1 MTRKVLVIGLGL
13 IGGSIALALQKA
25 PETKIIGYDMD
36 AQTREHAKTLNIVHE
51 IVADPLAVAAEVDV
65 IIFGTPVNATLDWME
80 QLKSWPLKNKVIVT
94 DTGSTKKLI
103 MQKASE
109 LRELGITFI
118 GGHPMAG
125 SHKSGVLAAKAHLFE
140 NAYYML
146 TPLAGEEI
154 VHMAQLES
162 LLKFTH
168 AKVVSVSASE
178 HDHMTAVVSH
188 FPHVIAASLVHQLGG
203 ENGEYP
209 MTRSLAAGGFRDVT
223 RIASSNPI
231 LWRDITLQNREEL
244 LTQLDGWEKEMTRI
258 KELLMEGSSQAI
270 ENYFAVAKEL
280 RDELPISAGAM
291 YTPFDLYV
299 DVPDYPGVI
308 SEVTGFLADE
318 AISITNLR
326 IVESREDVFG
336 ILVISLQSENDR
348 ERAAAC
354 IQQRANFETYILNN
368 SVLSSQETYVLV
380 AI

>member
-109 LRELGITFI
+109 LRELDITFI

-258 KELLMEGSSQAI
+258 KELLMEGSSQDI

-336 ILVISLQSENDR
+336 ILVISFQSENDR

-354 IQQRANFETYILNN
+354 IQKRANFETYI
-368 SVLSSQETYVLV
+368 S
-380 AI
+380 